1 MGLFSRKLESA
12 APALGYDDVLLKPR
26 FSDIVPKDDVDLS
39 TRISRNVKL
48 RIPVASSPMD
58 TVTES
63 AMAIALAEM
72 GGIGIIHRNMSIQR
86 QVEEV
91 KAVKERSLIVGAAV
105 GIFDEKRVKA
115 LIDAGVDLIVIDVAH
130 GHSRNVLES
139 LKIYKGIGDVDIVA
153 GNIVTAEAAEDLI
166 AAEADGLRVG
176 MGSGSICITREVSGV
191 GVPQLSA
198 IAWVSDIASN
208 YGVPVISD
216 GGVKRIGDI
225 VKAIAAGAD
234 CVMLGSMFAGTDEAP
249 GELIERDGFKFKRY
263 RGMGSREVI
272 HKLDRYS
279 KLVPEGVSSLI
290 PYKGSVKEILRNII
304 GGLKSGFGYIGARNI
319 DEVKLKGEFVLVT
332 RSEGWEMR
340 SRNILIERSSLK
352 GLMIG

>member
-1 MGLFSRKLESA
+1 MGLFSRKLRSA

-26 FSDIVPKDDVDLS
+26 FSDIVPREDVDLS
-39 TRISRNVKL
+39 TKISRNVRL
-48 RIPVASSPMD
+48 GIPIVSSPMD

-63 AMAIALAEM
+63 EMAIALAEL
-72 GGIGIIHRNMSIQR
+72 GGIGVIHRNMSIER
-86 QVEEV
+86 QVKEV
-91 KAVKERSLIVGAAV
+91 KAVKERGLIVGAAV
-105 GIFDEKRVKA
+105 GVFDEKRVKE
-115 LIDAGVDLIVIDVAH
+115 LINVGADLIVIDAAH

-139 LKIYKGIGDVDIVA
+139 LRIYKRLGDVDVVA

-166 AAEADGLRVG
+166 SAGADGLRVG

-198 IAWVSDIASN
+198 VAWVSDVASN
-208 YGVPVISD
+208 YGVPVIAD

-234 CVMLGSMFAGTDEAP
+234 CVMLGSMLAGTDEAP
-249 GELIERDGFKFKRY
+249 GELIEKDGFKFKRY

-272 HKLDRYS
+272 YRLDRYS

-290 PYKGSVKEILRNII
+290 PYKGSVRKILKNII
-304 GGLKSGFGYIGARNI
+304 GGLKSGFGYIGARSV
-319 DEVKLKGEFVLVT
+319 DEVKIKGEFVLAT
-332 RSEGWEMR
+332 RSERWEMR
-340 SRNILIERSSLK
+340 SRNILVERSSIE
-352 GLMIG
+352 GLTIG

>member
-1 MGLFSRKLESA
+1 MGLFSRKLRSA
-12 APALGYDDVLLKPR
+12 APTLSYDDVLLKPK

-39 TRISRNVKL
+39 TRISRNVRLK
-48 RIPVASSPMD
+48 IPVASSPMD

-63 AMAIALAEM
+63 MMAIALAEM
-72 GGIGIIHRNMSIQR
+72 GGIGIIHRNMSIER
-86 QVEEV
+86 QVEEI
-91 KAVKERSLIVGAAV
+91 KLVKERGLIVGAAV

-115 LIDAGVDLIVIDVAH
+115 LIKAGVDLIIIDVAH
-130 GHSRNVLES
+130 GHSKNVLES
-139 LKIYKGIGDVDIVA
+139 LKIYKRIGDVDVVA

-198 IAWVSDIASN
+198 IAWVSDVASN
-208 YGVPVISD
+208 YGVPVIAD

-263 RGMGSREVI
+263 RGMGSKEVI
-272 HKLDRYS
+272 YRLDRYS
-279 KLVPEGVSSLI
+279 KLVPEGVSGLI
-290 PYKGSVKEILRNII
+290 PYKGSVKEILRNIV

-319 DEVKLKGEFVLVT
+319 DEVKLKGEFILVT
-332 RSEGWEMR
+332 RSEEWEMR
-340 SRNILIERSSLK
+340 SRNILIEGSSLK

>member
-1 MGLFSRKLESA
+1 MGLFSRKLRSA

-26 FSDIVPKDDVDLS
+26 FSDIVPRRDVDLS
-39 TRISRNVKL
+39 TKISRNVRL
-48 RIPVASSPMD
+48 GIPIVSSPMD

-63 AMAIALAEM
+63 EMAIALAEL
-72 GGIGIIHRNMSIQR
+72 GGMGIIHRNMSIER

-91 KAVKERSLIVGAAV
+91 KAVKERGLIVGAAV
-105 GIFDEKRVKA
+105 GVFDERRVEA
-115 LIDAGVDLIVIDVAH
+115 LINAGADLIVIDTAH

-139 LKIYKGIGDVDIVA
+139 LRIYKRLGDVDVVA

-166 AAEADGLRVG
+166 SAGADGLRVG

-198 IAWVSDIASN
+198 VAWVSDVASN
-208 YGVPVISD
+208 YGVPVIAD

-234 CVMLGSMFAGTDEAP
+234 CVMLGSMLAGTDEAP
-249 GELIERDGFKFKRY
+249 GELIEKDGFKFKRY

-272 HKLDRYS
+272 HRLDRYS

-290 PYKGSVKEILRNII
+290 PYRGSVKKILKNII

-319 DEVKLKGEFVLVT
+319 DEVKIKGEFVLAT
-332 RSEGWEMR
+332 RSERWDMR
-340 SRNILIERSSLK
+340 SRNILVERSSIE
-352 GLMIG
+352 GLTIG